1 MSETNGAMK
10 ILVTLLLVV
19 IVILN
24 FVSLVTPNWSV
35 DYPVKAGLW
44 QICTGNQSCDRNT
57 ASDHLINTVRAF
69 AIISTLISL
78 LPFILFYII
87 KSGRMWVVR
96 ACLILIC
103 VCCIINMISYFKW
116 SLLVSQDGKI
126 ISGPNA
132 VMSYSFYLQIVI
144 LILSILA
151 FSLSFIK
158 KKEKKIH
165 PAIKR
170 MKKILRGESVES
182 EWV

>member
-35 DYPVKAGLW
+35 DYPYKTGLW
-44 QICTGNQSCDRNT
+44 QICTQSCDRNPN
-57 ASDHLINTVRAF
+57 SDHLINTVRAF

-78 LPFILFYII
+78 LPLILFYVI

-116 SLLVSQDGKI
+116 SLLAFQGQKM

-132 VMSYSFYLQIVI
+132 VMSYSFYLQFVI
-144 LILSILA
+144 IILSVLA
-151 FSLSFIK
+151 FGLSFIK
-158 KKEKKIH
+158 KKEKKLH
-165 PAIKR
+165 PEVKR
-170 MKKILRGESVES
+170 MKEILEPTG
-182 EWV
+182 WV